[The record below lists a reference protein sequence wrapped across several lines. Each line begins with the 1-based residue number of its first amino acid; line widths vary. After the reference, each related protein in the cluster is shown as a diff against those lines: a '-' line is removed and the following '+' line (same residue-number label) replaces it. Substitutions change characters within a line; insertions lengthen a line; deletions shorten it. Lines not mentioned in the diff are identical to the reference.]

1 MRVRQATQR
10 YGRAGMSHANSISP
24 FRTGRRR
31 DGGFSLLTALFL
43 LVVVSG
49 LAAYMVNLATA
60 QHLSSAL
67 TVQNSRAYFAA
78 LSGLEWTADQVR
90 NNPAACPAVP
100 TGFSADGFMIRLVAC
115 TRSVITEAGST
126 YALFDVTV
134 DANRGAF
141 GDWDFVSRSI
151 RATLSE

>member
-1 MRVRQATQR
+1 MHHKREQLDLRRTLGANPVRWIRQ
-10 YGRAGMSHANSISP
+10 
-24 FRTGRRR
+24 
-31 DGGFSLLTALFL
+31 GGFSLLTALFL

-49 LAAYMVNLATA
+49 MTAYLVNLATA

-67 TVQNSRAYFAA
+67 TVQNSRAYYAA
-78 LSGLEWTADQVR
+78 ISGLEWVADRVR
-90 NNPAACPAVP
+90 NNPTACPPVP
-100 TGFSADGFMIRLVAC
+100 TSFSAEGFLIRLTAC
-115 TRSVITEAGST
+115 TRSAITEAGST

-134 DANRGAF
+134 DASRGGF